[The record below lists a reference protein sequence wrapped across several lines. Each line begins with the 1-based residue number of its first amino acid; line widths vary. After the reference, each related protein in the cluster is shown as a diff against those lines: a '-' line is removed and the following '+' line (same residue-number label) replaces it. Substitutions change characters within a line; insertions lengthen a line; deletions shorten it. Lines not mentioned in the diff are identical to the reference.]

1 MVSGDLEI
9 TLKLN
14 RDGAPYPAQ
23 EDVLV
28 KAEYK
33 ALANASVPAPY
44 LVTHPATWI
53 LKDFDRKSEKR
64 VDYAPPPPHGVPRFE
79 EHPVAPVEPLH
90 PVTYTLRAQ
99 TVLGYLAAG
108 KYALRIQ
115 VDSPSASFASD
126 WMEFEVLPMDVQAP
140 SATSSSEGIAG
151 FLHLA
156 WRDDGARPPAILLKE
171 MFIGKGGE
179 LMPRTF
185 AVGQGDTAS
194 APVASTAPAGRDP
207 DTFYVGWMAKDH
219 LMLAR
224 ILGDAVQVSAIAPPA
239 KADYGV
245 VPSLFYSEK
254 PDGTD
259 TRLAGALAG
268 RDGQGAFVLGFQGAE
283 TKSLAWTL
291 PLRLSGDLLAARLVA
306 VSPTRRT
313 LLLAH
318 RGNSDLRVEA
328 LNWDEGQAFLPA
340 FQLFSLPYPAAL
352 GFRAFDAV
360 AVEGAIRWGL
370 LVHQPASH
378 GEPARHHVWSHSLH
392 ADGNRTGAG
401 VPKSAPFSVL
411 PGPVQASLKLD
422 ASGVPWILQRD
433 VHGAWAQS
441 RAWPDPLPVPTP
453 RGSRYEALYFR
464 RGELPRVSFLDP
476 FMDPKAGFANL
487 PVILPTVETESD
499 DDA

>member
-14 RDGAPYPAQ
+14 RDGTPYPAQ

-28 KAEYK
+28 QVEYK
-33 ALANASVPAPY
+33 ALANASVAAPY
-44 LVTHPATWI
+44 LVTHPVTWI
-53 LKDFDRKSEKR
+53 LKDLDRKTEKR

-99 TVLGYLAAG
+99 TVLGFLAAG

-126 WMEFEVLPMDVQAP
+126 WMDFDVLPMDVQAP
-140 SATSSSEGIAG
+140 SGTPSSEGIAG

-156 WRDDGARPPAILLKE
+156 WRDDGAQPPAILLKE

-185 AVGQGDTAS
+185 AVGPGDTHS

-207 DTFYVGWMAKDH
+207 DIFYMGWMAKDH

-224 ILGDAVQVSAIAPPA
+224 IYGDAVQSTAIVPPA
-239 KADYGV
+239 KADYSLI
-245 VPSLFYSEK
+245 PSLCYSEK

-259 TRLAGALAG
+259 TRLAGVLSG
-268 RDGQGAFVLGFQGAE
+268 RDGHGAFLIGLQGAE
-283 TKSLAWTL
+283 PKSLAWTL
-291 PLRLSGDLLAARLVA
+291 PLRLTGDLLAARIA
-306 VSPTRRT
+306 VSATRRS
-313 LLLAH
+313 LLLV
-318 RGNSDLRVEA
+318 RRENSALRVEV
-328 LNWDEGQAFLPA
+328 LNWDEGPA
-340 FQLFSLPYPAAL
+340 FQPAFPLFSLPYPAAL
-352 GFRAFDAV
+352 GFRAFDAIV
-360 AVEGAIRWGL
+360 SDGVVRWGL
-370 LVHQPASH
+370 LVHQPASN

-392 ADGNRTGAG
+392 PDGNRTGAG
-401 VPKSAPFSVL
+401 APKSAPFSVL
-411 PGPVQASLKLD
+411 PGPIQASLKLD
-422 ASGVPWILQRD
+422 AAGVPWILQRD

-441 RAWPDPLPVPTP
+441 RAWPDPLPVETP

-464 RGELPRVSFLDP
+464 RGELPRVSFLNP
-476 FMDPKAGFANL
+476 ESGFANL
-487 PVILPTVETESD
+487 PVILPTVETEDD